1 MNTGMWITFL
11 PSSGRA
17 DLTAGWRGAMTPP
30 CALRRGRLMT
40 HLNTYRND

>member
-1 MNTGMWITFL
+1 MSTGMWITFP

-17 DLTAGWRGAMTPP
+17 DRPLAAGRDDPP
-30 CALRRGRLMT
+30 LRALRRGRLMS